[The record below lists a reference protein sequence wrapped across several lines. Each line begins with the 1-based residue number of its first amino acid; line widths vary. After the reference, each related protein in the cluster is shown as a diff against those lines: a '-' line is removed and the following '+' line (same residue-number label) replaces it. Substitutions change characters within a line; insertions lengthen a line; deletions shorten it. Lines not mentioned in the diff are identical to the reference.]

1 MRTLTNHFRTNTELP
16 AKDKPTQPESN
27 TNFLR
32 EANSHFSTKG
42 TRIRLSHELIT
53 GGPSYI
59 SAGKGITNYK
69 FFNKGRNLFTAILR
83 NKQTLAGL

>member
-1 MRTLTNHFRTNTELP
+1 MHKQLP

-53 GGPSYI
+53 GGPVLLTFQQ
-59 SAGKGITNYK
+59 GTHYK
-69 FFNKGRNLFTAILR
+69 FFNKGRNFTT
-83 NKQTLAGL
+83 NYSNTQKQTKALGRA